1 MPGKWFEAR
10 AGQVGSVREPPIDE
24 TTKAKCGRDDREEES
39 FKGAGHVGVCDG
51 LPQAGSLTDGGDQLD
66 GGAGQGDRSPG
77 SQDKRGGGEGG
88 GGAGGVAG
96 GQDRACL
103 PHCQGVHRLLQRE
116 LEPRED
122 GSGSTAGC
130 LPSPGLHSCAGEN
143 PLLAC

>member
-130 LPSPGLHSCAGEN
+130 LPCSGLHSRAGEN